1 MLLNQVDQIINR
13 RGIYTTESAEDY
25 PLDEL
30 KNLFDILTQPEEP
43 KSESC

>member
-1 MLLNQVDQIINR
+1 MLLSQVDQIINR

-30 KNLFDILTQPEEP
+30 RRLFDILTQPEEQ
-43 KSESC
+43 KAESC